1 MKNVLDFIKFAL
13 SHAHPASVPSGA
25 ILPYPVGDAGA
36 WEYLWGTRGQV
47 CTQALLD
54 ARFNSYYSKHG
65 WERGEF
71 DTLTKGWVEKGVH
84 VTDCQGLLD
93 AYLGNDVNA
102 NYDYAYY
109 CTEKGACKDIN
120 RPYVIG
126 EAVFMGT
133 ALKKTHVGWVCGFDK
148 NGNPLVVENRG
159 MKYGVVVTKLHGRD
173 WDYRGLMTKK
183 FSYEDAPAENVP
195 ADVFIFYRNL
205 KNGMR
210 GEDVIELKKLLIN
223 KGYHDGI
230 TIDTSTSKNFGPAT
244 KKLVKQF
251 QADNGLTVDGVAG
264 KQTITALGGYY
275 R

>member
-1 MKNVLDFIKFAL
+1 MKSVIDFVQFAL
-13 SHAHPASVPSGA
+13 SHAHPASVPKGSDLAG
-25 ILPYPVGDAGA
+25 PVGSDGV

-54 ARFNSYYSKHG
+54 ARYNSYYREHG
-65 WERGEF
+65 WERGEY
-71 DTLTKGWVEKGVH
+71 DTVTRGWVEKGVH

-93 AYLGNDVNA
+93 AYLGGDVNA
-102 NYDYAYY
+102 NTDYVNW
-109 CTEKGACKDIN
+109 CTDKGRCDEIS

-133 ALKKTHVGWVCGFDK
+133 AIKKTHVGWVCGFDK

-159 MKYGVVVTKLHGRD
+159 LKYGVVVTKLHGRG

-183 FSYEDAPAENVP
+183 FSYDEAPAENVP
-195 ADVFIFYRNL
+195 ADVFIFYRKL
-205 KNGMR
+205 KKGMKS
-210 GEDVIELKKLLIN
+210 EDVVELKKLLID

-230 TIDTSTSKNFGPAT
+230 TIGTASSEKFGPAT

-264 KQTITALGGYY
+264 SQTITALGGYY